1 MEKIYVTQTTIKRLV
16 SDIKECTKVELT
28 KDGIYYKHDEN
39 NMLFGYA
46 LIIGPKETPYAYGNF
61 MFKFEFPIDYPHNP
75 PKVTYCTND
84 GITRFHPNL
93 YKNGK
98 VCLSMLNTWQ
108 GEQWTG
114 CQTIKSVLVTIQSLM
129 HDNALINEPNIP
141 ITHKNVK
148 PYDEIIR
155 YKTIDTGIVNILNG
169 KYLLKEFEI
178 FRDIIKTEY
187 NKNYDEILKILN
199 VKKSEKIN
207 KINDLNR
214 DIYKTNT
221 YNSSYIIVTRVYG
234 LSIKIDYE
242 NLKLPEL

>member
-187 NKNYDEILKILN
+187 SKNYDEILKILN
-199 VKKSEKIN
+199 VKKSEEIN
-207 KINDLNR
+207 KINELNR